1 MTLSC
6 QEKFVSDDINKEYE
20 NGGEEVD
27 IETDDDSYTIT
38 ATESKKKKKKSSRA
52 VGSSSHK
59 FHQLIHYYVLVYLA
73 MVSSTL
79 TNHAKYMVWS
89 DPQ

>member
-59 FHQLIHYYVLVYLA
+59 FHQLIHYLYTWL
-73 MVSSTL
+73 
-79 TNHAKYMVWS
+79 WS
-89 DPQ
+89 HQHSLIMQNIWFGPIHSRT